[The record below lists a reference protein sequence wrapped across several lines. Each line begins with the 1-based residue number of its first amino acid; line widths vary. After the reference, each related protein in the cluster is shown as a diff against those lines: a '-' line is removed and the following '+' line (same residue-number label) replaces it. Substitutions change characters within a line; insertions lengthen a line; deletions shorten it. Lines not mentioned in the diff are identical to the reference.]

1 MDNSIKI
8 YIDMQH
14 VLIVLYGFEKTVT
27 IAEQYIVEPYHG

>member
-14 VLIVLYGFEKTVT
+14 VLIVLDGFEKTVT
-27 IAEQYIVEPYHG
+27 IAELWNIIP